1 MSNGVASLDA
11 RFELAP
17 ANILALSKGNVQR
30 LAVDHSLVH
39 LSDSLGGFIRAAEAD
54 ETETLAL
61 SEDLLLGL
69 LVVFALGLLF
79 LFGLFFGLLLG
90 LLGLL
95 SLTRLLL
102 VFTLALALDALDVGG
117 VTHHLGGGDG
127 TVRTEQL
134 TQLLVVN
141 IVREVLDVEVD
152 TLVFGGLLQTGS
164 FILSTQVL
172 LTLVLLLST
181 TNVQPLALNLLVVH
195 VLRGGLRTFVGGVVD
210 ETETTALAILV
221 TAQSGRGDF
230 TELLEEGTELLV
242 GDLGVNVL
250 DVDVGEVG
258 LHLLEL
264 ALAVLLG
271 DVVADENLLVVQKH
285 TVDVLDGVV
294 GSLGSF
300 VVDETVALGVGKLI
314 LGNLAA
320 KNVTKGGKGVVES
333 LVIDGAVEV
342 LDEDVALASLAQS
355 GVTLRPHDTAGLA
368 LDQGV
373 VQVLEGTLTIGG
385 VVVVDVGI
393 SERATGNGVT
403 ADTDGSDLANR
414 GEKLV
419 EHGLGHGGVEF
430 TNVERSRV
438 RLAGGGA
445 FRSSS
450 LRSRVGGSRA
460 GGLGGAV
467 DRVVSGGVA
476 GNFGRHVDFD
486 FDLFFFFCEVNGM
499 ISIRL

>member
-1 MSNGVASLDA
+1 M
-11 RFELAP
+11 
-17 ANILALSKGNVQR
+17 
-30 LAVDHSLVH
+30 
-39 LSDSLGGFIRAAEAD
+39 
-54 ETETLAL
+54 
-61 SEDLLLGL
+61 LLLG
-69 LVVFALGLLF
+69 
-79 LFGLFFGLLLG
+79 
-90 LLGLL
+90 
-95 SLTRLLL
+95 
-102 VFTLALALDALDVGG
+102 
-117 VTHHLGGGDG
+117 
-127 TVRTEQL
+127 
-134 TQLLVVN
+134 
-141 IVREVLDVEVD
+141 
-152 TLVFGGLLQTGS
+152 
-164 FILSTQVL
+164 
-172 LTLVLLLST
+172 T

-221 TAQSGRGDF
+221 TAQGGRGDF

-333 LVIDGAVEV
+333 LVVDGAVEV

-430 TNVERSRV
+430 TNVEGSRV

-445 FRSSS
+445 LRSSS

-486 FDLFFFFCEVNGM
+486 FDLFFF
-499 ISIRL
+499 L